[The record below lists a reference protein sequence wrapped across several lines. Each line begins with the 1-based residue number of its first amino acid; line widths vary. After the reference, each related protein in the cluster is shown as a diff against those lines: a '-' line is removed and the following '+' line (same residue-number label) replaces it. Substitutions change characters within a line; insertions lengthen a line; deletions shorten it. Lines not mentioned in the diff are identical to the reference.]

1 MQPNCVGT
9 VSLIASTFTF
19 TGGKVKVNN
28 FFYNAPAGRSFVGQ
42 INLNLRELSENK
54 HRKYL

>member
-28 FFYNAPAGRSFVGQ
+28 LFYNAPAGRSFVVQ

-54 HRKYL
+54 HRQG